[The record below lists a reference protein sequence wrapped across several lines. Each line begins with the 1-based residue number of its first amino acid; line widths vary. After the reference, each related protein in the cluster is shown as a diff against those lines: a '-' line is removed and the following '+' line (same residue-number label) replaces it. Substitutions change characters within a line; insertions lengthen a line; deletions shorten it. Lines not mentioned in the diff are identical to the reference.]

1 MGSSGKLFLRKIF
14 CLFWF
19 FFSFCYNRN
28 QEVPS
33 MFYNNDV
40 NRKVR
45 DVINWKKG
53 EAHAMDWLYIEVD
66 DDQLI
71 DELKISKK
79 ERTTVR
85 LAMTNCL
92 MEGDRI
98 ILDNKDNYAVR
109 YYVDNLERRR
119 IIDL

>member
-1 MGSSGKLFLRKIF
+1 
-14 CLFWF
+14 
-19 FFSFCYNRN
+19 
-28 QEVPS
+28 
-33 MFYNNDV
+33 MFYNDDV

>member
-1 MGSSGKLFLRKIF
+1 
-14 CLFWF
+14 
-19 FFSFCYNRN
+19 
-28 QEVPS
+28 

-53 EAHAMDWLYIEVD
+53 EAHAVGWLYIEVD

-71 DELKISKK
+71 EELKISKK

-109 YYVDNLERRR
+109 YYVDNLDRRR
-119 IIDL
+119 IRSLRQAVFSCMKTCRRKSVCFHIKFSFINFNDQFL